1 MLVCPVAYLKN
12 HMAELHQFYMLLK
25 TVSDSVVF
33 WRQCNMLCTSSFVD
47 DVLLAQYGEAYRREI
62 GRVLKVTRQRAA
74 PAAKPDVDTTA
85 SFAKVIVLPG

>member
-1 MLVCPVAYLKN
+1 
-12 HMAELHQFYMLLK
+12 
-25 TVSDSVVF
+25 
-33 WRQCNMLCTSSFVD
+33 MLCTSSFVD

-74 PAAKPDVDTTA
+74 LAAKPVVYTTA